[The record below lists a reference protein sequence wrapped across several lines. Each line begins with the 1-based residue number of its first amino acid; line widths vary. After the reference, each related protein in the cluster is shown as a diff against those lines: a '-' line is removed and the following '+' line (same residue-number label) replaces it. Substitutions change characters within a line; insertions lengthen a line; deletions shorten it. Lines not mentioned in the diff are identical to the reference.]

1 VEEQQRIMIMI
12 LYNNQADKTTNCIY
26 YITINIQSF
35 LCLVRGLLLQSFS

>member
-26 YITINIQSF
+26 YI
-35 LCLVRGLLLQSFS
+35 